1 MKKFISSILMMLFA
15 ITAMAQ
21 NDYVATLQHGEDI
34 SYYYGSGAFLSA
46 YNAAAEG
53 DVITLSS
60 GSFGGC
66 TVEKGIT
73 VRGVGIDAE
82 GQSTN
87 ITGQVNVYSP
97 SAESV
102 TTFEGIY
109 FSEVHPYAD
118 GTKAPEA
125 GHILFV
131 KNRFSTFSM
140 KNTDATVASTPK
152 LDIINCVFEKTPAFG
167 VEYTNVK
174 VYNSYISG
182 SGRLSTTQ
190 SEVSNTAFI
199 NCLIYCPTYYSSTY
213 YCNYAS
219 FTNCIIRYYSNYY
232 SGETRIPSNATI
244 MNCIT
249 DSGNVFANIPNYT
262 SKGNQL
268 LNGLNPLFKSGSF
281 PTSWT
286 KGATFELTDE
296 AAATY
301 LGVDDTQ
308 VGMHGSR
315 YPYNT
320 TVSYPIVTTFN
331 TSGKTTN
338 SGDLNIEVQVNNV
351 Q

>member
-21 NDYVATLQHGEDI
+21 NDYVATLQHGKDI

-87 ITGQVNVYSP
+87 ITGQVSVYSP

-109 FSEVHPYAD
+109 FSEVRANAD

-131 KNRFSTFSM
+131 KNRFNSFSM
-140 KNTDATVASTPK
+140 QNNNATVASTPK
-152 LDIINCVFEKTPAFG
+152 LDIINCKFEGVHNFG

-174 VYNSYISG
+174 VYNSYIG
-182 SGRLSTTQ
+182 GGLSFLTTTQ
-190 SEVSNTAFI
+190 SKVSNTAFF
-199 NCLIYCPTYYSSTY
+199 NCLIYCDTYSNSY

-219 FTNCIIRYYSNYY
+219 FTNCIIKNYS
-232 SGETRIPSNATI
+232 SSTGTRNTRLPSNVTI

-249 DSGNVFANIPNYT
+249 NSSIVFTNIPNYT
-262 SKGNQL
+262 SKGNRVL
-268 LNGLNPLFKSGSF
+268 SGSEFDKMFKSGSF
-281 PTSWT
+281 P
-286 KGATFELTDE
+286 GDNFELTDE
-296 AAATY
+296 AVATY

-308 VGMHGSR
+308 VGMHGGM

-331 TSGKTTN
+331 TSNKTTN